1 MKKYTVEF
9 IGTFLFV
16 VSIIG
21 IIDNGSDL
29 VPLYIGLTLMALVY
43 MGGAISG
50 GHYNPAVTFAVFLDK
65 KIGSRDALGY
75 IVFQLLGATFA
86 YIVMRE

>member
-21 IIDNGSDL
+21 IIDNGSTL
-29 VPLYIGLTLMALVY
+29 VPLYIGLTLMTLVY

-50 GHYNPAVTFAVFLDK
+50 GHYNPAVTFGVFLDK
-65 KIGSRDALGY
+65 KIGSRDALAY
-75 IVFQLLGATFA
+75 MVFQLL
-86 YIVMRE
+86 